1 MLCVENV
8 YVEVNMYVTLWSMI
22 MMNHGAETSDG
33 ARSGWDRDTISSI
46 TRRCDIKN
54 DFETV
59 ILTYKKAT

>member
-22 MMNHGAETSDG
+22 MMIHGA
-33 ARSGWDRDTISSI
+33 W
-46 TRRCDIKN
+46 CDIKN